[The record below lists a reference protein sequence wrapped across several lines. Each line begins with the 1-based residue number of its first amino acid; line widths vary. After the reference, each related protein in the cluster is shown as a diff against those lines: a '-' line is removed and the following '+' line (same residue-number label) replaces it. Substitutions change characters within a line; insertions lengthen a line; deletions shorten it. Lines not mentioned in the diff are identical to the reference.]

1 MKMFNKI
8 IYKFTLNQLFNL
20 IINTLL
26 LLLNILINYIKT
38 KNTINFINIKVK
50 LYYN

>member
-1 MKMFNKI
+1 MKIFNKI
-8 IYKFTLNQLFNL
+8 IYKFILNQFFNL

-26 LLLNILINYIKT
+26 FFLNILINYIKT
-38 KNTINFINIKVK
+38 KNIINFINIKAK